1 MIKVHL
7 KNYIGETTNLR
18 LRFNLHK
25 QNVREGSKY
34 EVSKHIKGCGGNFKI
49 MQIYKMNSDD
59 NKRRRSMESKLIKSY
74 NAEVNQI
81 V

>member
-1 MIKVHL
+1 MP
-7 KNYIGETTNLR
+7 
-18 LRFNLHK
+18 
-25 QNVREGSKY
+25 
-34 EVSKHIKGCGGNFKI
+34 
-49 MQIYKMNSDD
+49 IYKMNSDD